1 MSGTMEARG
10 ILELIDLTL
19 LDRSASEEDIAS
31 LCRVANEQGTA
42 AVCVFPEHAQSVRD
56 NLGEGVS
63 LAVVAGGFP
72 EGTESPEDISLAIA
86 EAVSSGADEID
97 CVLEPRGSGDFP
109 GQEELAKLIA
119 MREASSG
126 LVLKVIVET
135 PMLGDRQIRAVARMA
150 LATGADFV
158 KTCTGKR
165 GPCSDEHAEI
175 LADEVSRHCISFEGS
190 PGIKLSGGISRRGDA
205 ERLLGLVMSR
215 DESISGAGRLRIGAS
230 SLVDDIVS
238 GGLGRN

>member
-1 MSGTMEARG
+1 MSGKMEARE

-19 LDRSASEEDIAS
+19 LDRSASEEDMAS

-42 AVCVFPEHAQSVRD
+42 AVCVFPEHAQLVRRH
-56 NLGEGVS
+56 LEEGVS

-72 EGTESPEDISLAIA
+72 RGTESPEDISLAIA

-97 CVLEPRGSGDFP
+97 CVLEPRDSGDFP

-126 LVLKVIVET
+126 LVLKVIVES
-135 PMLGDRQIRAVARMA
+135 PMLGERQLRAVARMA
-150 LATGADFV
+150 LSTGADFV

-165 GPCSDEHAEI
+165 GPCLDEHAEI
-175 LADEVSRHCISFEGS
+175 LADEVSRHCLSFEGS
-190 PGIKLSGGISRRGDA
+190 PGIKLSGGISRREDA

-230 SLVDDIVS
+230 SLVDGIVR